1 MVPLYTFYILVSLF
15 IYDIIENWK
24 GDKMSRNSNESI
36 LKYQKKAYED
46 IRLRVKRGEKDII
59 KAHAESKG
67 MSLNAYINDL
77 IEKDMK
83 ENEKWKKKR
92 K

>member
-1 MVPLYTFYILVSLF
+1 MVPLYTFYILVPLF

>member
-1 MVPLYTFYILVSLF
+1 MVPLF

>member
-1 MVPLYTFYILVSLF
+1 MVALF

-59 KAHAESKG
+59 KVYAESKG
-67 MSLNAYINDL
+67 MSLNAYINNL
-77 IEKDMK
+77 IKKDMFV
-83 ENEKWKKKR
+83 KKDTN
-92 K
+92 